1 MENRHILSIDN
12 SVWEL
17 FVQFFREVKGY
28 SDWSDDEIDL
38 SMNNDDIV
46 EFVKWLSEVET
57 ETPLTIELCLAKR
70 TDGSEKELS

>member
-1 MENRHILSIDN
+1 MENRNILSVDD
-12 SVWEL
+12 SAWEL

-57 ETPLTIELCLAKR
+57 ATPLTIELCLVKR
-70 TDGSEKELS
+70 TDGSEEERS